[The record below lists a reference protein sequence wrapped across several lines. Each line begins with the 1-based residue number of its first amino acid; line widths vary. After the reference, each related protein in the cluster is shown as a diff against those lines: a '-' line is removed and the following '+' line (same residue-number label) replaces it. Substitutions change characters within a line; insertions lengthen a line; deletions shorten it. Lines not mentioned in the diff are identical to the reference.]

1 MYQVLGWPALVGVA
15 SLFLA
20 TPITLVLAKLISDLM
35 AAQMKVKDER
45 LRVLSEIIS
54 GMRLVKLCAWEL
66 PFTERILER
75 REEET
80 QVLRKKGAL
89 GSGFS
94 FLWNMIPFMVG
105 FVAFA
110 CHAGISSS
118 KLLISTNTKVIQS
131 HSATGEQL
139 TAEQAFTTL
148 AYLNIMRCPMT
159 FHSFFSLPHL
169 DEVPMTVLFFLFF
182 TPF

>member
-35 AAQMKVKDER
+35 ATQMKVKDER

-54 GMRLVKLCAWEL
+54 GMRVVKLFAWEV
-66 PFTERILER
+66 PFTARVLQR

-80 QVLRKKGAL
+80 KVLQKKGAL

-110 CHAGISSS
+110 CHAGVFTFKALSHPHHNQTKINQPLGSSLQQS
-118 KLLISTNTKVIQS
+118 KLSQLWPTSTS
-131 HSATGEQL
+131 
-139 TAEQAFTTL
+139 
-148 AYLNIMRCPMT
+148 
-159 FHSFFSLPHL
+159 
-169 DEVPMTVLFFLFF
+169 
-182 TPF
+182 

>member
-1 MYQVLGWPALVGVA
+1 MSFCFEVTTAICVIKVAMYQVLGWPALVGVA
-15 SLFLA
+15 SLLLA
-20 TPITLVLAKLISDLM
+20 TPVTLVLAKLISDLM
-35 AAQMKVKDER
+35 ATQMKVKDER

-54 GMRLVKLCAWEL
+54 GMRVVKLFAWEV

-80 QVLRKKGAL
+80 KVLRRKGGL

-110 CHAGISSS
+110 CHAGI
-118 KLLISTNTKVIQS
+118 
-131 HSATGEQL
+131 
-139 TAEQAFTTL
+139 
-148 AYLNIMRCPMT
+148 
-159 FHSFFSLPHL
+159 
-169 DEVPMTVLFFLFF
+169 
-182 TPF
+182 

>member
-1 MYQVLGWPALVGVA
+1 MYKVLGWPALVGVA

-20 TPITLVLAKLISDLM
+20 TPVTLVLAKLISDLM
-35 AAQMKVKDER
+35 ATQMKVKDER

-54 GMRLVKLCAWEL
+54 GMRVVKLFAWEM
-66 PFTERILER
+66 PFTARVLQR

-80 QVLRKKGAL
+80 KVLQKKGAL

-110 CHAGISSS
+110 CHAGVFTFKALSLVIIIKPKSISHWGAANSRAGFHNFGLPQPHEVS
-118 KLLISTNTKVIQS
+118 Y
-131 HSATGEQL
+131 
-139 TAEQAFTTL
+139 TTL
-148 AYLNIMRCPMT
+148 
-159 FHSFFSLPHL
+159 SSVFSNSKIS
-169 DEVPMTVLFFLFF
+169 
-182 TPF
+182 

>member
-1 MYQVLGWPALVGVA
+1 MSSDVGQVVMLGQHINFLWSCPLQVSSMLEGNFQQLIILHDSKVCVATVAMYQVLGWPALVGVA

-20 TPITLVLAKLISDLM
+20 TPVTLVLAKLISDLM
-35 AAQMKVKDER
+35 ATQMKVKDER

-54 GMRLVKLCAWEL
+54 GMRVVKLFAWEV
-66 PFTERILER
+66 PFTERILQR

-80 QVLRKKGAL
+80 KVLRKKGAL

-110 CHAGISSS
+110 CHAGIC
-118 KLLISTNTKVIQS
+118 
-131 HSATGEQL
+131 SAK
-139 TAEQAFTTL
+139 
-148 AYLNIMRCPMT
+148 
-159 FHSFFSLPHL
+159 
-169 DEVPMTVLFFLFF
+169 
-182 TPF
+182 

>member
-54 GMRLVKLCAWEL
+54 GMRVVKLFAWEV
-66 PFTERILER
+66 PFTERILQR

-80 QVLRKKGAL
+80 KVLRKKGAL

-110 CHAGISSS
+110 CHAGIQASIFSMVASTKLTKAIQPQESSS
-118 KLLISTNTKVIQS
+118 RQNRLSQPWPTSTS
-131 HSATGEQL
+131 
-139 TAEQAFTTL
+139 
-148 AYLNIMRCPMT
+148 
-159 FHSFFSLPHL
+159 
-169 DEVPMTVLFFLFF
+169 
-182 TPF
+182 

>member
-1 MYQVLGWPALVGVA
+1 MMSIEQGRKEHVSQVCVATVAMYQVLGWPALVGVA

-20 TPITLVLAKLISDLM
+20 TPVTLVLAKLISDLM
-35 AAQMKVKDER
+35 ATQMKVKDER

-54 GMRLVKLCAWEL
+54 GMRVVKLFAWEV
-66 PFTERILER
+66 PFTERILQR

-80 QVLRKKGAL
+80 KVLRRKAGL

-110 CHAGISSS
+110 CHAGISSQ
-118 KLLISTNTKVIQS
+118 KLS
-131 HSATGEQL
+131 
-139 TAEQAFTTL
+139 
-148 AYLNIMRCPMT
+148 CW
-159 FHSFFSLPHL
+159 
-169 DEVPMTVLFFLFF
+169 
-182 TPF
+182 

>member
-1 MYQVLGWPALVGVA
+1 MCVATVAMYQVLGWPALVGVA

-54 GMRLVKLCAWEL
+54 GMRLVKLCAWEV

-105 FVAFA
+105 FIAFA
-110 CHAGISSS
+110 CHAGI
-118 KLLISTNTKVIQS
+118 
-131 HSATGEQL
+131 
-139 TAEQAFTTL
+139 
-148 AYLNIMRCPMT
+148 
-159 FHSFFSLPHL
+159 
-169 DEVPMTVLFFLFF
+169 
-182 TPF
+182 

>member
-1 MYQVLGWPALVGVA
+1 MLWELTLSNAVKNMFLQVCVATVAMYQVLGWPALVGVA

-20 TPITLVLAKLISDLM
+20 TPVTLVLAKLISDLM

-54 GMRLVKLCAWEL
+54 GMRVVKLFAWEV
-66 PFTERILER
+66 PFTERILQR
-75 REEET
+75 RDEET
-80 QVLRKKGAL
+80 KVLRKKGAL

-110 CHAGISSS
+110 CHAGIWSS
-118 KLLISTNTKVIQS
+118 KISMSISTKVTKAIQPQES
-131 HSATGEQL
+131 S
-139 TAEQAFTTL
+139 
-148 AYLNIMRCPMT
+148 
-159 FHSFFSLPHL
+159 
-169 DEVPMTVLFFLFF
+169 
-182 TPF
+182 

>member
-20 TPITLVLAKLISDLM
+20 TPVTLVLAKLISDLM
-35 AAQMKVKDER
+35 ATQMKVKDER

-54 GMRLVKLCAWEL
+54 GMRVVKLFAWEV
-66 PFTERILER
+66 PFTTRVLQQ
-75 REEET
+75 REKET
-80 QVLRKKGAL
+80 KVLQKKGAL

-110 CHAGISSS
+110 CHAGVFTVEALSHVHHNQTKINQPLGSS
-118 KLLISTNTKVIQS
+118 
-131 HSATGEQL
+131 
-139 TAEQAFTTL
+139 
-148 AYLNIMRCPMT
+148 
-159 FHSFFSLPHL
+159 
-169 DEVPMTVLFFLFF
+169 
-182 TPF
+182 

>member
-1 MYQVLGWPALVGVA
+1 MSSDVGQVVMLGQHVNFLWSCPLQVSSILEGNFQQLMMLHCAELTLSKAEKSMIKVCVATVAMYQVLGWPALVGVA

-20 TPITLVLAKLISDLM
+20 TPVTLVLAKLISDLM
-35 AAQMKVKDER
+35 ATQMKVKDER

-54 GMRLVKLCAWEL
+54 GMRVVKLFAWEG

-80 QVLRKKGAL
+80 KVLRKKGAL

-110 CHAGISSS
+110 CHAGIC
-118 KLLISTNTKVIQS
+118 
-131 HSATGEQL
+131 SAK
-139 TAEQAFTTL
+139 
-148 AYLNIMRCPMT
+148 
-159 FHSFFSLPHL
+159 
-169 DEVPMTVLFFLFF
+169 
-182 TPF
+182 